1 MRRITSEL
9 DPLCCQHSAERPSGP
24 GSSHWIP
31 ARRRASLAREPSRGA
46 HGPGPLSLADCRQI
60 LGPGCTAS
68 DEDLA
73 YARDALVTLAHLIL
87 DLHAER

>member
-1 MRRITSEL
+1 M
-9 DPLCCQHSAERPSGP
+9 AEP
-24 GSSHWIP
+24 GTP
-31 ARRRASLAREPSRGA
+31 CGAGRATG
-46 HGPGPLSLADCRQI
+46 LSLADCRQL
-60 LGPGCTAS
+60 LGPGCPAS